1 MAATTAKDEKTVVLI
16 DGTKIALRPLKISLL
31 KPFMKKFE
39 EIATV
44 SQDNEKSLV
53 VLLECVNIAL
63 QQYKPEL
70 AENVKDLEDNLDLP
84 TVYKIIEAASGVNL
98 QEADLLNI

>member
-1 MAATTAKDEKTVVLI
+1 MAATTAQDEKTVVLI
-16 DGTKIALRPLKISLL
+16 DGTKIALRHLKISLL

-70 AENVKDLEDNLDLP
+70 ADDMEKLEEILDLP

>member
-1 MAATTAKDEKTVVLI
+1 
-16 DGTKIALRPLKISLL
+16 
-31 KPFMKKFE
+31 MKKFE

-70 AENVKDLEDNLDLP
+70 ADDMEKLEEILDLP